1 MFALKYLEDLR
12 ERDGIELHQ
21 PGLLS
26 IKDFSNTVAPGRTI
40 ESKKNRNRRYTIFC
54 LDQQPGPLMQ
64 QQWIRFACFD
74 L

>member
-26 IKDFSNTVAPGRTI
+26 LKDFSNTVAPGRTI
-40 ESKKNRNRRYTIFC
+40 ESKKIETVATQFFVWTSNRV
-54 LDQQPGPLMQ
+54 P
-64 QQWIRFACFD
+64 
-74 L
+74 

>member
-26 IKDFSNTVAPGRTI
+26 VKDCSNTVAPGRTI
-40 ESKKNRNRRYTIFC
+40 ESKQIRNRRYMFLFGPATGS
-54 LDQQPGPLMQ
+54 LD
-64 QQWIRFACFD
+64 ATTVD
-74 L
+74 